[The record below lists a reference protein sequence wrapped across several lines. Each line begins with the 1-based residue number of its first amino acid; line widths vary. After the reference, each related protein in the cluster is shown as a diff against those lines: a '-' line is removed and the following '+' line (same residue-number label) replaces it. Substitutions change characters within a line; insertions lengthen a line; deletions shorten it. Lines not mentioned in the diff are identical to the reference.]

1 MKDVEIIGM
10 IKSYVQK
17 TLVGMGALKGAPC
30 QVQGVTDEGDGTQTL
45 TLSWKDNDGVT
56 HTTDIEL
63 PAAIFAIVSP
73 TNGQTIR
80 YNAVSGKWENSNV
93 SFSANLDDLDDVVI
107 TSVQDGQ
114 VLTYDA
120 ANNRWINAD
129 GSTVAALS
137 DLTDVT
143 ITTVQN
149 GQLLSY
155 NSASNKWVNVSLT
168 IDDLGHVSITSAQDG
183 QVLTYDAANNVW
195 KNANL
200 PTITVDSA
208 LDTTSE
214 NPVQNKVIALA
225 LDNLSASKIGFD
237 GTTSGLSATDT
248 QSAIDELAGEKV
260 DKETGKGLSQ
270 NDFTDALKSKLDDIE
285 SNAQVNVIEE
295 VQVNGTALT
304 PDANKAVNIEEKVS
318 KLSDVDLTG
327 LADGYILIYDAAN
340 NKWIVGA
347 NTGASYTAGEGI
359 EIDQNNVISSKMVLF
374 TGTEAQ
380 WNALPLADKIKF
392 THYATN
398 DDQTGQIDPVPTQ
411 NSANLMTSGGIYTA
425 LQDKANTSDLGT
437 AAGKDSTNAVT
448 TGSSDLVESGAVDT
462 AITSAIEA
470 LDVSDTAVAGSYVTE
485 VSETD
490 GKVSVTREAA
500 DATPTASSNKMVKS
514 GGVYASEQDIYKANG
529 VLGAKNLIPFP
540 YAEGTTSKNGLD
552 FTVNSDGSITID
564 GTSTASNPVFYNLV
578 GTMSASD
585 TILNAGTYIFSN
597 NDNMP
602 SGVTM
607 RIGNANGAYFDIT
620 EKEITATFNSDINMY
635 CLIRIAEGATV
646 DNVTFYP
653 MLRLASDTDSTYQP
667 YAKTNKQLT
676 DDSVD
681 WDANSLLGAHNI
693 LPSFTIDSLKALNP
707 SGWSGTTRT
716 SNNWS
721 VAVDVANQTL
731 TLTTSAAVQTYTN
744 FVIRTDLLKFLEKDT
759 DYILNGYDSS
769 NSNIRLLI
777 YDRNNQKVL
786 NTWDNMEV
794 PFRISS
800 SATYSTVELIAE
812 ARVGASI
819 SGSIVMQPMIRL
831 ASDNVKEYSSYAMTN
846 QQLTGDMIY
855 STDEVD
861 TGKIWIDG
869 NRIYRKTIDCGYAP
883 DGSTALSKIIAHG
896 ANNVA
901 FFASIIGVAKG
912 DSGATLPVPY
922 TPSNINTKDGLAIYV
937 NNTNIFLVTE
947 GFNFSTYRVYITL
960 EYTKT
965 T

>member
-10 IKSYVQK
+10 IKTYVKK

-30 QVQGVTDEGDGTQTL
+30 QVQGVVDEGDGTQTL
-45 TLSWKDNDGVT
+45 TLQWIDTDGVT
-56 HTTDIEL
+56 HTTDITL
-63 PAAIFAIVSP
+63 PAAIFAVLNP
-73 TNGQTIR
+73 TNGQTLR
-80 YNAVSGKWENSNV
+80 YNSVSGKFENSNV
-93 SFSANLDDLDDVVI
+93 SFSADLEDLDNVVI

-114 VLTYDA
+114 VLTWDA

-129 GSTVAALS
+129 GSVVAALN
-137 DLTDVT
+137 DLTDVV
-143 ITTVQN
+143 ITTAQN
-149 GQLLSY
+149 GQ
-155 NSASNKWVNVSLT
+155 
-168 IDDLGHVSITSAQDG
+168 I
-183 QVLTYDAANNVW
+183 LTYDATAQKWLNTTLEIS
-195 KNANL
+195 ASD
-200 PTITVDSA
+200 VDY
-208 LDTTSE
+208 DNTTSGLAATD
-214 NPVQNKVIALA
+214 VQGAIDEIK
-225 LDNLSASKIGFD
+225 LDVSQLSASKIGYD
-237 GTTSGLSATDT
+237 GTTSGLSANKV
-248 QSAIDELAGEKV
+248 QGAIDELADEKV
-260 DKETGKGLSQ
+260 DKETGKGLST
-270 NDFTDALKSKLDDIE
+270 NDFTDALKNKLDGIEDNAEENDID
-285 SNAQVNVIEE
+285 VVK
-295 VQVNGTALT
+295 VNGTALT
-304 PDANKAVNIEEKVS
+304 PDANKAVDILLNMT

-327 LADGYILIYDAAN
+327 LADEMILIYDAAN
-340 NKWIVGA
+340 SKWYAGA
-347 NTGASYTAGEGI
+347 NTGATYTAGEGI
-359 EIDQNNVISSKMVLF
+359 EIDQNNVISSKIVLF

-411 NSANLMTSGGIYTA
+411 NSNNLMTSGGIYTA
-425 LQDKANTSDLGT
+425 LQAKADTADLGT
-437 AAGKDSTNAVT
+437 AAAKDATNTVT
-448 TGSSDLVESGAVDT
+448 AGSSDLVESGAVNT
-462 AITSAIEA
+462 AITNAIGA
-470 LDVSDTAVAGSYVTE
+470 LDVTDAAVAGSYVTA
-485 VSETD
+485 VSEID
-490 GKVSVTREAA
+490 GEISVTREAA
-500 DATPTASSNKMVKS
+500 DATPTALSNKMVKS

-540 YAEGTTSKNGLD
+540 YAEGTTSKYGLD
-552 FTVNSDGSITID
+552 FTVNSDGSVTID
-564 GTSTASNPVFYNLV
+564 GTSTASSPVFYNLV

-585 TILNAGTYIFSN
+585 VILGAGTYIFSN
-597 NDNMP
+597 DANMP
-602 SGVTM
+602 SGVSM
-607 RIGNANGAYFDIT
+607 RVGDANGAYFDIT

-676 DDSVD
+676 YDSVD

-721 VAVDVANQTL
+721 VAVDVDNQTL
-731 TLTTSAAVQTYTN
+731 TSTTSATVQTYTN

-759 DYILNGYDSS
+759 DYILSGYDSS

-846 QQLTGDMIY
+846 RELTERMSEPKTFIPTG
-855 STDEVD
+855 SAVD
-861 TGKIWIDG
+861 TYTADRCRYARLGAFTLVHFHITLTSTATSGPNADIIKASDIGLSSWDYTQFALGYGNNSSTVRIVANVNT
-869 NRIYRKTIDCGYAP
+869 NRIQLESNVGTFPAGYQVY
-883 DGSTALSKIIAHG
+883 GQML
-896 ANNVA
+896 
-901 FFASIIGVAKG
+901 
-912 DSGATLPVPY
+912 
-922 TPSNINTKDGLAIYV
+922 IYG
-937 NNTNIFLVTE
+937 E
-947 GFNFSTYRVYITL
+947 
-960 EYTKT
+960 
-965 T
+965 